1 MPYRGTL
8 NTVTSSLTVRLVID
22 FRSAVFFVIFFFFIK
37 YNVELFNEMPTKRKH
52 VMRNDAML
60 H

>member
-22 FRSAVFFVIFFFFIK
+22 FRSAVFFIFFTK
-37 YNVELFNEMPTKRKH
+37 YNVELFN
-52 VMRNDAML
+52 
-60 H
+60 

>member
-22 FRSAVFFVIFFFFIK
+22 FRSAVFFFFFFTK

-52 VMRNDAML
+52 VMRNDAM
-60 H
+60 HH

>member
-22 FRSAVFFVIFFFFIK
+22 FRSAVFFIFLQNIMWN
-37 YNVELFNEMPTKRKH
+37 YLTKRKH
-52 VMRNDAML
+52 VMRNDAM
-60 H
+60 HH